1 MKNIFFLFAI
11 IAITSTACSK
21 QNGTTE
27 VPATDNI
34 DTAGAALK
42 YSGVFISAPG
52 ESVNGKALIL
62 LQNGTYSIAL
72 ENFAAGNGPD
82 LHLYLS
88 KQIQPSNIVD
98 LGKLKSTNGNQVYAL
113 TSNLDF
119 TEYKYALI
127 YCQQYSVL
135 FGSAELK

>member
-11 IAITSTACSK
+11 IVVTSTACSK

-27 VPATDNI
+27 VPATDKI

-88 KQIQPSNIVD
+88 KQIQPTNIVD
-98 LGKLKSTNGNQVYAL
+98 LGKLKSTNGNQVYTLA
-113 TSNLDF
+113 SNPDF
-119 TEYKYALI
+119 TQYKYVLI